1 MVRNQKANKSENR
14 NKHRIL
20 IFAGGFILW
29 LVIAVLLSHNFAMKG
44 RGPMSW
50 NEILHDWWLFI
61 IFAIIVGVEF
71 VIIAENHIQE
81 KKRSKVQRA
90 EER

>member
-1 MVRNQKANKSENR
+1 
-14 NKHRIL
+14 
-20 IFAGGFILW
+20 
-29 LVIAVLLSHNFAMKG
+29 
-44 RGPMSW
+44 MSW